1 MVFIMELEIKNLH
14 AFVAGKEI
22 IKGINFHI
30 KDNEIHVIM
39 GPNGSGKTT
48 LAKAIMG
55 APDIKVEGSIMLN
68 KKEISRLPPNERAK
82 LGLFLLFQNPPEL
95 EGVSF
100 ISFLR
105 SAKESIEGHTVD
117 IKNFIANLKENA
129 SLLKMDNEII
139 GRQLNYKFSGGE
151 KKKAEVLQMKAL
163 KPKLAILDE
172 PDSGL
177 DVDSIRDVMSNINS
191 IKESEKIPMLIITH
205 YSRIFK
211 YIKPQYV
218 HILID
223 GKIVEEG
230 GIELIN
236 EIDAKGFEY
245 FSSNSSK

>member
-1 MVFIMELEIKNLH
+1 MDLDIIELH
-14 AFVAGKEI
+14 AYAANREI
-22 IKGINFHI
+22 IKGLNLHI
-30 KDNEIHVIM
+30 KDREVHVVM

-55 APDIKVEGSIMLN
+55 APDIKVKGRIMLDG
-68 KKEISRLPPNERAK
+68 KDISRLAPDERAK

-100 ISFLR
+100 VSFLR
-105 SAKESIEGHTVD
+105 SAKESIEGKEVD
-117 IKNFIANLKENA
+117 IKKFMSELKSDAA
-129 SLLKMDNEII
+129 SLKIDSELV

-151 KKKAEVLQMKAL
+151 KKKAEIVQMKIL

-177 DVDSIRDVMSNINS
+177 DVDSIRDVMNSINE
-191 IKESEKIPMLIITH
+191 IKESNKIPILIITH

-211 YIKPQYV
+211 YIKPEYV

-223 GKIVEEG
+223 GRIVEEG

-245 FSSNSSK
+245 FADNK